1 MAQMPGW
8 FLWTTS
14 AELGEAVLVARK
26 ASGLTQAALGS
37 RAGVTAKF
45 IYSLERG
52 KTTLQVGKVSA
63 VLAALKLTPLIV
75 PVELL
80 GALR

>member
-8 FLWTTS
+8 FVWTTS
-14 AELGEAVLVARK
+14 AELGEAVLVAGK
-26 ASGLTQAALGS
+26 AHGLTQAALGA

-45 IYSLERG
+45 IYHLERG
-52 KTTLQVGKVSA
+52 KTTLQVGKVTRVLA
-63 VLAALKLTPLIV
+63 VLGLMPLIV
-75 PVELL
+75 PAEML